1 MNKKLLIL
9 GGLAVL
15 AIVLAA
21 FIMRDI
27 IKPKPTATGPAPIII
42 EEPAPGVVN
51 NDNVQPEIIDDND
64 PFRQEAP
71 VITRIPDANEVLPA
85 AQQKEIAVPTVV
97 VPAAPGVDSKFRNFN
112 ITAEGGKF
120 IPEKI
125 IVQVGDTVHVN
136 FTAVDK
142 DYDITFPSYNMKQTA
157 KQGQTKILE
166 FQAVQDGSFLYYC
179 ESCGGAEG
187 TTKGNII
194 IVK

>member
-9 GGLAVL
+9 GGLAILAVL
-15 AIVLAA
+15 LAA

-27 IKPKPTATGPAPIII
+27 IKSKPEPTGPSPIII
-42 EEPAPGVVN
+42 EEPAPGVS
-51 NDNVQPEIIDDND
+51 NDDVQLEVVDDND

-71 VITRIPDANEVLPA
+71 VITRIPDANEILPA

-97 VPAAPGVDSKFRNFN
+97 VPAAPGVDSKFRNFD

-125 IVQVGDTVHVN
+125 IVQVGDTVHIN

-187 TTKGNII
+187 MTKGNII

>member
-9 GGLAVL
+9 GGLIVL
-15 AIVLAA
+15 AILLAA

-27 IKPKPTATGPAPIII
+27 IKPKPAVTGPTPIII
-42 EEPAPGVVN
+42 EEPAPGVS
-51 NDNVQPEIIDDND
+51 NDNSKPEVVDDND

-71 VITRIPDANEVLPA
+71 VITRIPDANEVLLA

-120 IPEKI
+120 VPEKI

-187 TTKGNII
+187 ITKGNII

>member
-1 MNKKLLIL
+1 MSNNKAFIL
-9 GGLAVL
+9 GGLLVL
-15 AIVLAA
+15 AVVLVA
-21 FIMRDI
+21 FILRDI
-27 IKPKPTATGPAPIII
+27 IKPKSTATGPAPIII
-42 EEPAPGVVN
+42 EEPAPGVSS
-51 NDNVQPEIIDDND
+51 DDVQPVITDDND

-97 VPAAPGVDSKFRNFN
+97 VPAAPGVDSKFRNFD
-112 ITAEGGKF
+112 ITAENGNF

-125 IVQVGDTVHVN
+125 IVQVGDTVHIN
-136 FTAVDK
+136 FAAVDK
-142 DYDITFPSYNMKQTA
+142 DYDITFPSYNMKQIA